1 MNIRTLDN
9 LKIANEN
16 TIIKG
21 FLTSNPDLRKCLSNI
36 QLQWDRH
43 QNLLSWLLNWPLLIT
58 NLTFDLKIFGNV
70 LSHLHVNY
78 KQDIEDEGD
87 PNLEKSIHLKKSWQ
101 VEIWTEVNVIPL
113 NINLSHYNVI
123 DKATSVMSK
132 NVETGIINYVLLY

>member
-21 FLTSNPDLRKCLSNI
+21 FSTSNPDLRKCLSNI

-87 PNLEKSIHLKKSWQ
+87 PNLGKSIHLKKSWQ